1 MKKHIIVNAFIT
13 FGMWLLSAKARIK
26 KMRLYKK
33 KRLID
38 KVKQDDTFKLP
49 PLLLTWLDEIWNIA
63 AKVQAFDDCDLIT
76 YSDNII

>member
-1 MKKHIIVNAFIT
+1 
-13 FGMWLLSAKARIK
+13 MWLLSAKARIK

-49 PLLLTWLDEIWNIA
+49 PLLLTRLDEIQNTA
-63 AKVQAFDDCDLIT
+63 TKVQALDDRDPIT